1 MRSLLAFIVV
11 ASSAVAETVA
21 PGDAPLNLIE
31 TGERYLVTS
40 NSGYGDHFLQ
50 SWDEVTHSVV
60 GRLEVPSLWYGL
72 AYDPGRKLLLAAS
85 GLEAVYAVPLEDGRF
100 GKFREI
106 RLPGCRLTAG
116 IALQS
121 GATAV
126 VACNQTHQLLRFD
139 FESGTVLAKAPSGE
153 FPYAVHALP
162 QNRLAVSNWG
172 EKSVSI
178 VDGTTLAL
186 IKRIPTGSHPNDLLL
201 LPGGHRLVVA
211 CSDSDSL
218 DFIDLVHLR
227 RVREIDLRIPGK
239 PLSGAQPDALAY
251 DAVLHGLYAGLAAV
265 DALAMFHLS
274 DDDIR
279 FEGVIPT
286 NPNPTALVLSQRTG
300 TLFYT
305 SGRNAAPGPNA
316 VMGKG
321 YRYIGNLIGGG
332 IGAVTAEELK
342 RQGTK
347 PLTLAKQIYGVKPVL
362 EDAAKVRTFS
372 SPKGPIRHVI
382 YVIKENRT
390 YDQVLGDV
398 KQGNGAPDLVLF
410 GYNVTPNHHKLATQ
424 FVLFDNFYVDG
435 YVSADGHLWSTAAV
449 STDYVNKLWPPAYSK
464 RAEEAFDAPYDGDDE
479 HDHPI
484 AAPGSGFIWDRARKA
499 GITYRD
505 YGEWNISDNNDPKH
519 DRNYLAGLKDHFDSS
534 YQDQIGDITDQARV
548 NEFEREFR
556 QFERNGNLPQLI
568 VMHLPNDHTM
578 GTKPGY
584 PTPTAM
590 VADNDLALGRLV
602 EIVSKSRYWSSSA
615 IFVLEDDAQD
625 GPDHVD
631 ARRSVLLAISPY
643 TRREAVSH
651 ATYSTVSVLRTMNQ
665 ILGLGSLTYFDD
677 RATSL
682 LNEFRER
689 PSSEVYTALKPLV
702 RLDER
707 NGENA
712 PGASESAQW
721 DFSRPDRA
729 PDAELNRV
737 IWESVKGAGSS
748 PPAILSVR
756 TGLELWHAGR

>member
-1 MRSLLAFIVV
+1 MKFLLVLM
-11 ASSAVAETVA
+11 ASAAAASTVA

-31 TGERYLVTS
+31 AGERYLISS

-50 SWDEVTHSVV
+50 SWDEVARSVV
-60 GRLEVPSLWYGL
+60 SRLEVPSLWYGL
-72 AYDPGRKLLLAAS
+72 AYDPESKLLLAAS
-85 GLEAVYAVPLEDGRF
+85 GLETVYAVPFKGGRF

-121 GATAV
+121 GSTAV
-126 VACNQTHQLLRFD
+126 VACNQSHEVVRFN
-139 FESGTVLAKAPSGE
+139 FESGAILHRAPSGE
-153 FPYAVHALP
+153 FPYAVRSLP
-162 QNRLAVSNWG
+162 QSRVAVSNWG

-178 VDGTTLAL
+178 LDGRTLAA
-186 IKRIPTGSHPNDLLL
+186 IARIPTGSHPNDLLL
-201 LPGGHRLVVA
+201 LPGGDRLAVA

-218 DFIDLVHLR
+218 DFLDLVHLR
-227 RVREIDLRIPGK
+227 RDREIDLRIPDK

-251 DAVLHGLYAGLAAV
+251 DAALHRLYAGLAAV
-265 DALAMFHLS
+265 DAVAMFRLN
-274 DDDIR
+274 DDDVR

-286 NPNPTALVLSQRTG
+286 NPSPNALVLSQKAG
-300 TLFYT
+300 TLFYA
-305 SGRNAAPGPNA
+305 SGRNPAPGPNA
-316 VMGKG
+316 VLGKG
-321 YRYIGNLIGGG
+321 YRYIGYLVGGG
-332 IGAVTAEELK
+332 IAALSAEELK
-342 RQGTK
+342 RQGAK
-347 PLTLAKQIYGVKPVL
+347 SLTLAKQIYGMKPIL

-372 SPKGPIRHVI
+372 SPKSPIRHVI

-390 YDQVLGDV
+390 YDQILGDV
-398 KQGNGAPDLVLF
+398 KEGNGAPDLVLF

-449 STDYVNKLWPPAYSK
+449 STDYVNKLWPSAYSK
-464 RAEEAFDAPYDGDDE
+464 RADEALDAPYDGDDQ

-505 YGEWNISDNNDPKH
+505 YGEWNISDKNDPKH

-534 YQDQIGDITDQARV
+534 YQDQIGEVTDQARV

-556 QFERNGNLPQLI
+556 QFERNGNLPQLL

-643 TRREAVSH
+643 TRRGAVSH
-651 ATYSTVSVLRTMNQ
+651 GTYSTVSVLRTINQ

-677 RATSL
+677 RASGL
-682 LNEFRER
+682 LNEFGQN
-689 PSSEVYTALKPLV
+689 PSNETYTALKPLV
-702 RLDER
+702 NLDEK
-707 NGENA
+707 NGANA
-712 PGASESAQW
+712 PGSSESAQW

-737 IWESVKGAGSS
+737 IWQSVKGADSS
-748 PPAILSVR
+748 PPSILSVR
-756 TGLELWHAGR
+756 TGLELWHVGR